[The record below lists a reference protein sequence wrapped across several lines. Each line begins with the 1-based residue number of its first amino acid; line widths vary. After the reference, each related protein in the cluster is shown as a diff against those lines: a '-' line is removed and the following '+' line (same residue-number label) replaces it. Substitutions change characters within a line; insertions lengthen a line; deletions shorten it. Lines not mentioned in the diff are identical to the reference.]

1 MSKTLMIQAETFVA
15 AQADVSEVGEHYA
28 KYINGKVTVTCG
40 SHSFEV
46 WAERFAHDGR
56 IYAFGFMGQ
65 YVTGTKLW
73 RATVLLNNGQM
84 YVRFGRDDRSGN
96 FNKQNAV
103 SYNPKEFYG
112 V

>member
-1 MSKTLMIQAETFVA
+1 MSNALMIQADTFVP

-28 KYINGKVTVTCG
+28 KFINGKVTVTCG
-40 SHSFEV
+40 SKRFEV
-46 WAERFAHDGR
+46 WAEKFAHDGR

-65 YVTGTKLW
+65 YVTGTKQW
-73 RATVLLNNGQM
+73 RATVLLTNGQM

-103 SYNPKEFYG
+103 SYNPKAFYG